1 MGRIGGI
8 RQMISG
14 ISFLDEKGG
23 EDQLNIYLDKKAVVF
38 DVNGIETVQLNKQDI
53 KILIENLQTQL
64 ERLR

>member
-53 KILIENLQTQL
+53 KTLIENLQAQL